1 MLRYK
6 HLRLDQEKVEKAKE
20 IFRAKTETEA
30 MDRALENVIERDQ
43 ELLRR
48 RRLMK
53 RILELRKSL
62 GKTREDSAEWIRL
75 ARQERNVAQG
85 QVLHCTILKQLGLCP
100 LNCKG
105 GDRDEPM
112 GNVVNHHP
120 EALNRTDTQEIH
132 ISGLCKDHF
141 VDGLISF

>member
-6 HLRLDQEKVEKAKE
+6 HLRLDQEKLEKAKK

-30 MDRALENVIERDQ
+30 MDRALENVIKGDQ

-48 RRLMK
+48 RGLMK

-75 ARQERNVAQG
+75 ARQERNQS
-85 QVLHCTILKQLGLCP
+85 L
-100 LNCKG
+100 
-105 GDRDEPM
+105 
-112 GNVVNHHP
+112 
-120 EALNRTDTQEIH
+120 
-132 ISGLCKDHF
+132 
-141 VDGLISF
+141 

>member
-6 HLRLDQEKVEKAKE
+6 HLRLDQEKVEKAKK

-75 ARQERNVAQG
+75 ARQERNQS
-85 QVLHCTILKQLGLCP
+85 P
-100 LNCKG
+100 
-105 GDRDEPM
+105 
-112 GNVVNHHP
+112 
-120 EALNRTDTQEIH
+120 
-132 ISGLCKDHF
+132 
-141 VDGLISF
+141 

>member
-6 HLRLDQEKVEKAKE
+6 HVRLDQEKVEKAKK

-30 MDRALENVIERDQ
+30 MDRALEHVIERDQ

-62 GKTREDSAEWIRL
+62 GKIRENSSEWVRL
-75 ARQERNVAQG
+75 ARQER
-85 QVLHCTILKQLGLCP
+85 KP
-100 LNCKG
+100 S
-105 GDRDEPM
+105 P
-112 GNVVNHHP
+112 
-120 EALNRTDTQEIH
+120 
-132 ISGLCKDHF
+132 
-141 VDGLISF
+141 